1 MEKEQNILFSIIVPV
16 YNISAYV
23 RKCIESIVN
32 QTYQNLDIILV
43 DDGSTDD
50 SGDICDE
57 YSEKD
62 SRIRVIHK
70 TNGGLVS
77 ARKAGINIAKGEYSL
92 YVDGD
97 DWIENDYIELV
108 SMHISDQPDAII
120 SMGHT
125 KDYPGKRIIKFTDGK
140 DIEYRLYSG
149 SEISEFVIENFISQ
163 NKFYSSVIPA
173 TIWSYVCKSRILKF
187 CQNEVDDHITMGE
200 DVACSIR
207 VILNCES
214 VYLLDSYKYH
224 YVQRENSIVKE
235 DDGSNIKKSR
245 FLFFSYESA
254 VDEFSKKYDKN
265 KLKKKLLFHIIN
277 SFLLKSFDLLQQL
290 SADYLFPYPEIK
302 SNSRIFI
309 YGIGT
314 YGQRIIK
321 ALQNCDKGIEIAG
334 LSDGRWEDYKNSG
347 IFINNQNYEVISP
360 ERISDVKFDYLV
372 IAVIRYNMRISIKKK
387 LLEKGIAQSK
397 IAEINTDLFTR
408 ENLDYIFNCLV

>member
-1 MEKEQNILFSIIVPV
+1 MKIEQNILFSIIVPV

-50 SGDICDE
+50 SGVICDE
-57 YSEKD
+57 YAEKD

-108 SMHISDQPDAII
+108 STHIYNQPDAII

-125 KDYPGKRIIKFTDGK
+125 REYPGNHSIKYSDGL
-140 DIEYRLYSG
+140 DIEHRLYSG
-149 SEISEFVIENFISQ
+149 SELNEIIIENYISID
-163 NKFYSSVIPA
+163 KFYSSAIPF
-173 TIWSYVCKSRILKF
+173 TICSYVCKTEILNL
-187 CQNEVDDHITMGE
+187 CQNEINDSITIAE
-200 DVACSIR
+200 DMACAFKI
-207 VILNCES
+207 ILNCKS

-224 YVQRENSIVKE
+224 YVQHKNSMVKKDDDKYLEKRKCLFRNLE
-235 DDGSNIKKSR
+235 DSVNNYSGTYSKDRLRKKI
-245 FLFFSYESA
+245 LFTVF
-254 VDEFSKKYDKN
+254 D
-265 KLKKKLLFHIIN
+265 
-277 SFLLKSFDLLQQL
+277 SFLIKSFYILQKP
-290 SADYLFPYPEIK
+290 SIDYIFPYPEIK
-302 SNSRIFI
+302 KNSRIFV

-314 YGQRIIK
+314 YGQEIIK
-321 ALQNCDKGIEIAG
+321 SLNNSDKGIEIAG

-347 IFINNQNYEVISP
+347 IFINNPKYEVISP
-360 ERISDVKFDYLV
+360 ERIKDIKFDYLI
-372 IAVIRYNMRISIKKK
+372 IAVTKYNMRISIKKN

-397 IAEINTDLFTR
+397 IADINTDLFTR
-408 ENLDYIFNCLV
+408 ENLDYIFNC